1 MNGNKRKID
10 SPILNIAQRFHVG
23 GNEMSACRFGICS
36 GQQGQDLRLPCN
48 IQGCGLKPIMLHKPH
63 PGNIIKGYVMK
74 QVYDYLKNE
83 GLI

>member
-23 GNEMSACRFGICS
+23 GNETSACRFGICS

-48 IQGCGLKPIMLHKPH
+48 IQG
-63 PGNIIKGYVMK
+63 
-74 QVYDYLKNE
+74 
-83 GLI
+83 